1 MIQFD
6 LPKQKSSIIKVLG
19 VGGGGS
25 NAVNFMFNQNIEGVD
40 FIICNTDSKAIEQST
55 VPNKIQLG
63 PHLTQGLGAGAD
75 PSVGKLATEESLDE
89 IRKILEVNTR
99 MAFITVGMGGGTG
112 TGGAP
117 IIAKICKDLGILTV
131 GIVTTPFGFEGP
143 RRQAQAE
150 EGIKQL
156 KPLVDTLLVI
166 SNDKLR
172 VQYGNLKMKEAFT
185 KADNVLATAAKCIT
199 DVINSRG
206 HIIVDFADVCTVMK
220 NGGVAIL
227 GKAEVE
233 GENRAQRAIEEALNS
248 PLLNDNDIRGA
259 KWILLNINSAEG
271 DYECS
276 MDELETINNFL
287 RERTG
292 ENSDVIMGMGYDSTL
307 GQKLG
312 ITLIATGFEHKD
324 PFQKQTP
331 KKAEAPVEEKIVM
344 TLVSEEANN
353 DTSNLMTAPTEAV
366 AETPTEEPKIEEPT
380 IGDSYFTLGEEAVEA
395 IEEVATIVEEEVEEI
410 MSMHEVDEIS
420 EKEYEAEI
428 DAQIS
433 IAANEVME
441 EMVSQPIVFE
451 INDVYEGE
459 DLGEEEVLVNAVEE
473 EVVVA
478 SFQEEDLEE
487 EIDLI
492 AEEQVEDE
500 IEEVRVNE
508 LATPVADTNHLVNHF
523 ILTKPTNI
531 YAEHTEEEP
540 SIKEMEEMPVIEEME
555 EFEEEEM
562 EEMEELEEMEEMV
575 MQDDLTVT
583 MQEIAEE
590 EIVEEIVEEEI
601 LEEELAEEVVEEELV
616 EETIFEQ
623 VAPEMIEE
631 EKAEEEL
638 VEVAEITMQAA
649 PVQEPVVYESSF
661 RMEEEPTMQLVMR
674 DESSFNSNQN
684 TTKRHPSSLDMPMD
698 DAEEQRRKVAERIQK
713 LRNLSFNINSAS
725 DPNNEFDA
733 VPAYVRRNLDL
744 FGNTMASVEN
754 YYSKY
759 TVEKDEHN
767 QTQISTINTFLDGK
781 KPD

>member
-25 NAVNFMFNQNIEGVD
+25 NAVNFMFQQDIEGVD
-40 FIICNTDSKAIEQST
+40 FIICNTDAKAIEQSL

-75 PSVGKLATEESLDE
+75 PSVGKLATEESLEE
-89 IRKILEVNTR
+89 IKKILEVNTR

-143 RRQAQAE
+143 RRQKQAE
-150 EGIKQL
+150 EGINQL
-156 KPLVDTLLVI
+156 KPYVDTLLVI

-233 GENRAQRAIEEALNS
+233 GENRAERAIEEALSS
-248 PLLNDNDIRGA
+248 PLLNDNDIKGA

-276 MDELETINNFL
+276 MDELETINNIL
-287 RERTG
+287 RARTG
-292 ENSDVIMGMGYDSTL
+292 EHSDVIMGMGYDPTL

-324 PFQKQTP
+324 PFKKEEP
-331 KKAEAPVEEKIVM
+331 KKAEQPVEEKIVM
-344 TLVSEEANN
+344 TLETEAAKAPE
-353 DTSNLMTAPTEAV
+353 SIAPEAPT
-366 AETPTEEPKIEEPT
+366 AELNETFIEE
-380 IGDSYFTLGEEAVEA
+380 
-395 IEEVATIVEEEVEEI
+395 
-410 MSMHEVDEIS
+410 
-420 EKEYEAEI
+420 
-428 DAQIS
+428 
-433 IAANEVME
+433 
-441 EMVSQPIVFE
+441 
-451 INDVYEGE
+451 
-459 DLGEEEVLVNAVEE
+459 
-473 EVVVA
+473 
-478 SFQEEDLEE
+478 
-487 EIDLI
+487 
-492 AEEQVEDE
+492 
-500 IEEVRVNE
+500 
-508 LATPVADTNHLVNHF
+508 
-523 ILTKPTNI
+523 
-531 YAEHTEEEP
+531 
-540 SIKEMEEMPVIEEME
+540 E
-555 EFEEEEM
+555 EFEIFAEEIAEPIEM
-562 EEMEELEEMEEMV
+562 EVDDYSTIADVMVEAEAASSELDELQPIMYEFDEELV
-575 MQDDLTVT
+575 
-583 MQEIAEE
+583 EE
-590 EIVEEIVEEEI
+590 EIVEAPVSTVFVSIPEADEEEVYELNMETTTVDFTTEFVLQKPSNIYEETPEVEEPAFEVEPVF
-601 LEEELAEEVVEEELV
+601 EEE
-616 EETIFEQ
+616 
-623 VAPEMIEE
+623 
-631 EKAEEEL
+631 
-638 VEVAEITMQAA
+638 A
-649 PVQEPVVYESSF
+649 PVVMEEPVMETSF
-661 RMEEEPTMQLVMR
+661 RMVEQIEEEPTMQLVMK
-674 DESSFNSNQN
+674 EVEPMQN
-684 TTKRHPSSLDMPMD
+684 ARPAHQDFDMPVD
-698 DAEEQRRKVAERIQK
+698 NAEEQRRKVAERIQK
-713 LRNLSFNINSAS
+713 LRNLSFNINNGA
-725 DPNNEFDA
+725 DPNTEFDA

-759 TVEKDEHN
+759 TVEQDENN
-767 QTQISTINTFLDGK
+767 QTNISTINSFLDGK

>member
-276 MDELETINNFL
+276 MDELETINNYL

-292 ENSDVIMGMGYDSTL
+292 ENSDVIMGMGYDATL

-366 AETPTEEPKIEEPT
+366 AETPTEEPTIEEPT

-395 IEEVATIVEEEVEEI
+395 IEEVAAIVEEEVEEV
-410 MSMHEVDEIS
+410 MSIHEVDEIS

-459 DLGEEEVLVNAVEE
+459 DAEEEEE
-473 EVVVA
+473 EVVVNEVEEEIIV
-478 SFQEEDLEE
+478 SNFQEEDLEE
-487 EIDLI
+487 EVELI

-500 IEEVRVNE
+500 IEEEVIVSE
-508 LATPVADTNHLVNHF
+508 LVAPVAETNQF

-540 SIKEMEEMPVIEEME
+540 SIEEMEEMPVIEEME
-555 EFEEEEM
+555 EFEEMEEEEM
-562 EEMEELEEMEEMV
+562 EEMVEMEEMEEMV
-575 MQDDLTVT
+575 MQDDLAVT
-583 MQEIAEE
+583 MQEI
-590 EIVEEIVEEEI
+590 VEQEIVEEELI
-601 LEEELAEEVVEEELV
+601 
-616 EETIFEQ
+616 EETIVEQ
-623 VAPEMIEE
+623 VIPEMIEE
-631 EKAEEEL
+631 EKVEEEL
-638 VEVAEITMQAA
+638 VEVAEISMQAA
-649 PVQEPVVYESSF
+649 PIQEPVVYESSF
-661 RMEEEPTMQLVMR
+661 RMEEEPSMQLVMR
-674 DESSFNSNQN
+674 EESSFNSNQN
-684 TTKRHPSSLDMPMD
+684 TSKRHPSSLDMPID

-759 TVEKDEHN
+759 TVEKDENN

>member
-292 ENSDVIMGMGYDSTL
+292 ENSDVIMGMGYDETL

-353 DTSNLMTAPTEAV
+353 DTSNLMTAPTELV

-395 IEEVATIVEEEVEEI
+395 IEEVATIVEEEVEEV

-441 EMVSQPIVFE
+441 EMLSQPIVFE

-459 DLGEEEVLVNAVEE
+459 DLEEEEVLVNEVVEE
-473 EVVVA
+473 EVIVA

-487 EIDLI
+487 EIELI

-500 IEEVRVNE
+500 IEEVIVNE

-540 SIKEMEEMPVIEEME
+540 SLEEMEEMPVIEEME
-555 EFEEEEM
+555 EFEEVEEEEM
-562 EEMEELEEMEEMV
+562 VEMEEMEEMV
-575 MQDDLTVT
+575 MQDDLAIT
-583 MQEIAEE
+583 MQEI
-590 EIVEEIVEEEI
+590 
-601 LEEELAEEVVEEELV
+601 VEEELV
-616 EETIFEQ
+616 EEEIVEETMAAQ
-623 VAPEMIEE
+623 VTPEIVEE
-631 EKAEEEL
+631 EIVQEELVEEEI

-649 PVQEPVVYESSF
+649 PIQEPVVYESSF
-661 RMEEEPTMQLVMR
+661 RMEEEPSMQLVMR
-674 DESSFNSNQN
+674 EESSFNANQN
-684 TTKRHPSSLDMPMD
+684 TAKKHPSSLDMPID

-759 TVEKDEHN
+759 TVDKDENN

>member
-117 IIAKICKDLGILTV
+117 IIAQICKDLGILTV

-292 ENSDVIMGMGYDSTL
+292 ENSDVIMGMGYDATL

-331 KKAEAPVEEKIVM
+331 KKAEAPVEDKIVM
-344 TLVSEEANN
+344 TLLSEEANN

-366 AETPTEEPKIEEPT
+366 AETPTDEPT
-380 IGDSYFTLGEEAVEA
+380 IDEDLAAMMEVEVV
-395 IEEVATIVEEEVEEI
+395 EEV
-410 MSMHEVDEIS
+410 MSIHEVDEIS

-441 EMVSQPIVFE
+441 EMVSQPIIFE

-459 DLGEEEVLVNAVEE
+459 DLEEEEVVVNEVEE

-487 EIDLI
+487 ETEAIE
-492 AEEQVEDE
+492 EEQV
-500 IEEVRVNE
+500 IVSE
-508 LATPVADTNHLVNHF
+508 LVAPATATNHF

-540 SIKEMEEMPVIEEME
+540 LLEEMEEMPVIEEME
-555 EFEEEEM
+555 EFEEMEEEM
-562 EEMEELEEMEEMV
+562 EEEEMVEMEEM
-575 MQDDLTVT
+575 Q
-583 MQEIAEE
+583 
-590 EIVEEIVEEEI
+590 EIVEEEI
-601 LEEELAEEVVEEELV
+601 
-616 EETIFEQ
+616 
-623 VAPEMIEE
+623 
-631 EKAEEEL
+631 

-674 DESSFNSNQN
+674 EESSFNANQN
-684 TTKRHPSSLDMPMD
+684 TAKKHPSSLDMPMD

-713 LRNLSFNINSAS
+713 LRNLSFNINNAS

-759 TVEKDEHN
+759 TVEKDENN

>member
-25 NAVNFMFNQNIEGVD
+25 NAVNFMFNQDIEGVD

-271 DYECS
+271 DFECS
-276 MDELETINNFL
+276 MDELETINNYL

-292 ENSDVIMGMGYDSTL
+292 ENSDVIMGMGYDATL

-353 DTSNLMTAPTEAV
+353 GTSNLMTTPTEAV
-366 AETPTEEPKIEEPT
+366 AETPTEEPKIEQPT

-395 IEEVATIVEEEVEEI
+395 IEEVAAIVEEEVEEVMNI
-410 MSMHEVDEIS
+410 HEVDEIS

-459 DLGEEEVLVNAVEE
+459 DLEEEVVVNEVEE
-473 EVVVA
+473 EVIVA

-487 EIDLI
+487 EIELI

-500 IEEVRVNE
+500 IEEVIVNE

-540 SIKEMEEMPVIEEME
+540 SLEEMEEMPVIEEME
-555 EFEEEEM
+555 EFEEVEEEEM
-562 EEMEELEEMEEMV
+562 VEMEEMEEMV
-575 MQDDLTVT
+575 MQDDLAIT
-583 MQEIAEE
+583 MQEI
-590 EIVEEIVEEEI
+590 
-601 LEEELAEEVVEEELV
+601 VEEELV
-616 EETIFEQ
+616 EEEIVEETMAAQ
-623 VAPEMIEE
+623 VTPEIVEE
-631 EKAEEEL
+631 EIVQEELVEEEI

-649 PVQEPVVYESSF
+649 PIQEPVVYESSF

-674 DESSFNSNQN
+674 EESSFNANQN
-684 TTKRHPSSLDMPMD
+684 TAKKHPSSLDMPID

-759 TVEKDEHN
+759 TVDKDENN